1 MYNDEFFMQRCIQLA
16 KLGKGRV
23 APNPLV
29 GSVIVHEGKVIGEG
43 YHEKY
48 GFPHAEVNAVNN
60 VKDQSLLANSTIYVS
75 LEPCAHF
82 GKTPPCALLL
92 IEKKFKRVVIG
103 SFDTFSE
110 VNGKGI
116 KLLEEQGIV
125 VDLGILEEE
134 CRELNK
140 HFFCFHEKK
149 RPYITLK
156 WAQSPDGF
164 IDKLGKQHW
173 ISAPETQAIVHK
185 LRSENQAILV
195 GRRTAENDN
204 PSLTVRATAGN
215 NPIRIVI
222 DSELKLSENAALF
235 NDEAKTVVL
244 NSKKQDQQNNI
255 TWVKLNEITPESICL
270 ALFNLGITSVI
281 IEGGK
286 ATLESFIN
294 TNLWNEAMVII
305 GKTDINEGTTA
316 PTFNFEHSEIDSVFG
331 DTIKTYFNK

>member
-1 MYNDEFFMQRCIQLA
+1 MHNDEFFMRRCIQLA
-16 KLGKGRV
+16 KLGKGHV

-29 GSVIVHEGKVIGEG
+29 GAVIVHDNKIIGEG

-60 VKDQSLLANSTIYVS
+60 VLDSSLLANSTIYVS

-116 KLLEEQGIV
+116 RLLEEQGIEV
-125 VDLGILEEE
+125 KLGLLEDE

-156 WAQSPDGF
+156 WAQSPDGY
-164 IDKLGKQHW
+164 IDKKGKQHW
-173 ISAPETQAIVHK
+173 ISAPETQALVHK

-195 GRRTAENDN
+195 GRKTASIDN
-204 PSLTVRATAGN
+204 PSLTVRSVKGS

-222 DSELKLSENAALF
+222 DPELKVSKDSALF
-235 NDEAKTVVL
+235 NEEAKTIVL
-244 NSKKQDQQNNI
+244 NLIKQDQNDNI
-255 TWVKLNEITPESICL
+255 TWVQLNSISPKSITEEL
-270 ALFNLGITSVI
+270 YNLGITSVI

-286 ATLESFIN
+286 STLESFIESSI
-294 TNLWNEAMVII
+294 WDEAIVIT
-305 GKTDINEGTTA
+305 GKEEIKEGTSA
-316 PTFNFEHSEIDSVFG
+316 PLFNHKHSDVISVFG
-331 DTIKTYFNK
+331 DTIKTHYNE